1 MSEESNIQGY
11 ERNQKSTDTYTRF
24 LSLIA
29 IMLDYDVRNEKY
41 INPSCIIDRNKF
53 FSYANTNIR

>member
-1 MSEESNIQGY
+1 MKESK
-11 ERNQKSTDTYTRF
+11 EHRLDTRF

-41 INPSCIIDRNKF
+41 INPCIIDRNKF